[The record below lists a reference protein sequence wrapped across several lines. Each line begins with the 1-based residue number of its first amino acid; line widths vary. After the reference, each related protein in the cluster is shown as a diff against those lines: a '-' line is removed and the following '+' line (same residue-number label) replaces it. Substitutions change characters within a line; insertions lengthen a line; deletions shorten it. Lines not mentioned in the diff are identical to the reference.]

1 MSLLIDRLP
10 DAVEISGVDYRI
22 NTGFR
27 TAVLFELMMQDD
39 FFYPAEKQD
48 MALKLFFPVCP
59 DDVNAAMRAIIWF
72 YEGGDRKKNSRELR
86 KRRGNHRLIYSYDH
100 DDQYIYAAFLQ
111 QYGIDLTSAKLHW
124 WQFRAL
130 FLALDDTCKFC
141 KIMHYRAM
149 TIDPKLSKE
158 EQRFYR
164 DMKEIYA
171 LPIDDDEQQKHDA
184 IEAALMGDGDLTG
197 LL

>member
-10 DAVEISGVDYRI
+10 DTVEVGGVDYRI

-48 MALKLFFPVCP
+48 MALDLFFPVRP
-59 DDVNAAMRAIIWF
+59 DDVNAAMQAIIWF

-86 KRRGNHRLIYSYDH
+86 KRHGNHRLIYSYEH
-100 DDQYIYAAFLQ
+100 DDQYIYTAFLQ
-111 QYGIDLTSAKLHW
+111 QYGIDLTSAELHW

-171 LPIDDDEQQKHDA
+171 LPINDDEQQKHDA

>member
-10 DAVEISGVDYRI
+10 DTVGIGGVDYRI

-39 FFYPAEKQD
+39 SYYPAEKQE
-48 MALKLFFPVCP
+48 MALELFFPARP
-59 DDVNAAMRAIIWF
+59 DDVNAAMQAIIWF
-72 YEGGDRKKNSRELR
+72 YEGGDRKKNSREQR
-86 KRRGNHRLIYSYDH
+86 KRRSNRRLIYSYEH

-124 WQFRAL
+124 WQFRSL
-130 FLALDDTCKFC
+130 FLALDDDCKFC
-141 KIMHYRAM
+141 KMMHYRAM
-149 TIDPKLSKE
+149 NIDPKMSKE
-158 EQRFYR
+158 EQKFYR
-164 DMKEIYA
+164 EMKEIYA
-171 LPIDDDEQQKHDA
+171 LPISDDEQQKHDA